1 MSTTIFAPPP
11 KAPIR
16 QLLGAKKSR
25 FWDKWLQKC
34 IFVPKVPGCTRSS
47 SLHPLFMPT
56 YSCRSHSCRLIHARP
71 IHAWYDRFM
80 PVPIHALDCSCPTWL
95 IHARI
100 DSCQHQSDSCPYW
113 FMPRRPIHA
122 RSFSC
127 QTFSCP
133 LDLFMPVPIHA
144 KAIFKSKESLTLA
157 NLIKPYLRSLAPN
170 PAGASTHP
178 FIKICWLVLCV
189 PELS

>member
-1 MSTTIFAPPP
+1 MKIQD
-11 KAPIR
+11 I
-16 QLLGAKKSR
+16 LGDKNLTFFVAGGAWHVKK
-25 FWDKWLQKC
+25 
-34 IFVPKVPGCTRSS
+34 
-47 SLHPLFMPT
+47 LHPLFMPT

-144 KAIFKSKESLTLA
+144 KAIFKRKESLTLA
-157 NLIKPYLRSLAPN
+157 NLIKPYLCSLAPN

>member
-1 MSTTIFAPPP
+1 MHINSWQIGSCEIP
-11 KAPIR
+11 
-16 QLLGAKKSR
+16 
-25 FWDKWLQKC
+25 
-34 IFVPKVPGCTRSS
+34 
-47 SLHPLFMPT
+47 LHPLFMPT

-144 KAIFKSKESLTLA
+144 KAIFKRKESLTLA

-178 FIKICWLVLCV
+178 FIKICWLVLCI
-189 PELS
+189 PEIS